1 MHEVSICQ
9 HLLGLLHQEARRH
22 GVSRIVRL
30 RLEIGRLSCLE
41 PEALRFAFAAM
52 TSGTIAE
59 AAELQID
66 QPPVRA
72 TCQDCGAAVAVEERF
87 ESCGSCG
94 GDRLEL
100 HGGAEMRLLEMEA
113 A

>member
-9 HLLGLLHQEARRH
+9 HLFDLLDREAKRH
-22 GVSRIVRL
+22 GVNRIVRL

-52 TSGTIAE
+52 APGTIVE

-66 QPPVRA
+66 QPPIRA
-72 TCQDCGAAVAVEERF
+72 TCQDCGATVLVDMRF
-87 ESCGSCG
+87 GSCATCG
-94 GDRLEL
+94 GVRLEL
-100 HGGAEMRLLEMEA
+100 HEGAEMRLVEMEA